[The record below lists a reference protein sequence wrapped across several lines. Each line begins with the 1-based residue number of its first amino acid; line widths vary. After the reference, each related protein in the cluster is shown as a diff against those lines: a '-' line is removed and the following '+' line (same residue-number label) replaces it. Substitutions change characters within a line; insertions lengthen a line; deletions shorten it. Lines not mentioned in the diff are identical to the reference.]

1 MYGPSATASQE
12 VGAHSNNLGS
22 DVHPCPAHAS
32 CAYEHRVLAWM
43 ALESRIQSTD
53 MKAYPAP
60 GLFDLVCWG
69 MDAM

>member
-1 MYGPSATASQE
+1 
-12 VGAHSNNLGS
+12 
-22 DVHPCPAHAS
+22 
-32 CAYEHRVLAWM
+32 M